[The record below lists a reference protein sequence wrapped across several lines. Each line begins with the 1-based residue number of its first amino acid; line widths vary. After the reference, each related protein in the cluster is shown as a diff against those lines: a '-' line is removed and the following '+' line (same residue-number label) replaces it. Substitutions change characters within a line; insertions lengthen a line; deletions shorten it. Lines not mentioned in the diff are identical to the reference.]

1 MATRTSTRTTKAVKF
16 VDSAEDEENEEFENT
31 EPTPIKDEPKK
42 TPNKARGRPRR
53 TRSNEDDDEEWNAQ
67 NAQIEEEDDDDE
79 PSDGE
84 EENQVKKYKPNPT
97 NRSIDSV
104 YDFGEIGGTQRKW
117 TKTTPNTTTSTTT
130 TPQRNSTISDSGK
143 SMEKL
148 MCSYCNYTTTKKYL
162 LQRHLKSHSTE
173 RPHKCAYCDRSFK
186 TTIQLTNHVNT
197 HLGVKPFQCK
207 FCSFSFTT
215 SGELIRH
222 VRYKHTLEKPHRC
235 DECGY
240 ATVELSK
247 LRRHIRTHTGEK
259 PYACP
264 HCSYCSPDTFKLKRH
279 LRVHT
284 GERPYQ
290 CTICNFRFTQSNSLK
305 AHMLT
310 HQAEKPSFPCSY
322 CPSVMA
328 RKSDLRYH
336 IGKQHA
342 RQSEPLSCNKCDEDF
357 PDKYSLRMHGKTHK
371 GQTIHSCTH
380 CEFSANTSQQ
390 LEDHMNKHRGTRPF
404 QCSECGLMFA
414 ARADLRAHV
423 TRTHRNSLTPTT
435 NTTLNSPTTVA
446 RRPQRRAASLQHR
459 YIGVSSGA
467 EDDEQHEDD
476 FRCPIC
482 HRQFT
487 SARLL
492 DRHTYAVHEPKQD
505 AYDERHY
512 QTNEIDDED
521 DVRDYADDE
530 LVEEKSKTINNNNNN
545 NLINA
550 NQLKL
555 EEGITDDEQM
565 FDEEEQDLAVNVED
579 IAEDD
584 DDTDQLF
591 TIKSISSANRKQQMG
606 IVRKFDE
613 LEGED
618 DNNQDDYSNKRKCN
632 INRDPYKSADNIK
645 PDYDVF
651 GFDG

>member
-1 MATRTSTRTTKAVKF
+1 MLIRFLLSSANSVRFHLPQVVNLFDMFDTSNYRRCF
-16 VDSAEDEENEEFENT
+16 SRFL
-31 EPTPIKDEPKK
+31 KK
-42 TPNKARGRPRR
+42 TILFSRR
-53 TRSNEDDDEEWNAQ
+53 
-67 NAQIEEEDDDDE
+67 
-79 PSDGE
+79 
-84 EENQVKKYKPNPT
+84 
-97 NRSIDSV
+97 
-104 YDFGEIGGTQRKW
+104 
-117 TKTTPNTTTSTTT
+117 
-130 TPQRNSTISDSGK
+130 
-143 SMEKL
+143 
-148 MCSYCNYTTTKKYL
+148 
-162 LQRHLKSHSTE
+162 
-173 RPHKCAYCDRSFK
+173 
-186 TTIQLTNHVNT
+186 
-197 HLGVKPFQCK
+197 
-207 FCSFSFTT
+207 
-215 SGELIRH
+215 
-222 VRYKHTLEKPHRC
+222 HTLEKPHRC

-247 LRRHIRTHTGEK
+247 LRRHIRTHTGVSSIEFFSSK
-259 PYACP
+259 DSHPIDSRKNRMHVLTVLIAVRIHLSLNDIYVYIPVRIEYLASDKEYFC
-264 HCSYCSPDTFKLKRH
+264 HSKANVRINARFAIFVLRKAIGKL
-279 LRVHT
+279 LRRCISFLT
-284 GERPYQ
+284 PLSLS
-290 CTICNFRFTQSNSLK
+290 FSLK

-435 NTTLNSPTTVA
+435 TTAAAAAMNSP

-459 YIGVSSGA
+459 YIGASSGA
-467 EDDEQHEDD
+467 EEDEQQEDD

-505 AYDERHY
+505 SYDDRNY
-512 QTNEIDDED
+512 QTHEMEDED

-530 LVEEKSKTINNNNNN
+530 LEEKIKENVNIHS
-545 NLINA
+545 

-555 EEGITDDEQM
+555 EEGITDDEQGL
-565 FDEEEQDLAVNVED
+565 DEEEDLAPNVED
-579 IAEDD
+579 IIEGDD
-584 DDTDQLF
+584 EHEQIP
-591 TIKSISSANRKQQMG
+591 TIKSISSAGKKRIG

-613 LEGED
+613 LEGDDQED
-618 DNNQDDYSNKRKCN
+618 EEVSNKRKCH
-632 INRDPYKSADNIK
+632 ITRGKTYDDPILASIRFSA
-645 PDYDVF
+645 F
-651 GFDG
+651 

>member
-1 MATRTSTRTTKAVKF
+1 MATRTSTRSTKAVKF
-16 VDSAEDEENEEFENT
+16 VDSTNDDDEHEFDTSEA
-31 EPTPIKDEPKK
+31 PIIKVEPKK
-42 TPNKARGRPRR
+42 AKPRGRPRR
-53 TRSNEDDDEEWNAQ
+53 NRSSNDDDEEWDAGNEH
-67 NAQIEEEDDDDE
+67 IENDDEEDEEVSEGDE
-79 PSDGE
+79 D
-84 EENQVKKYKPNPT
+84 VTKKFKTNPV

-104 YDFGEIGGTQRKW
+104 YDFGEMSGTARKW
-117 TKTTPNTTTSTTT
+117 TKTTTQ
-130 TPQRNSTISDSGK
+130 TPQRNSTVSDTGK

-235 DECGY
+235 EECGY

-371 GQTIHSCTH
+371 GQTIHSCNH

-423 TRTHRNSLTPTT
+423 TRTHRNAATPTT
-435 NTTLNSPTTVA
+435 TATTTAATLSAAMNSPTA
-446 RRPQRRAASLQHR
+446 MNRRPQRRAASLQHR

-467 EDDEQHEDD
+467 EDEEHQEDD
-476 FRCPIC
+476 YRCPIC

-505 AYDERHY
+505 SYDNRDY
-512 QTNEIDDED
+512 QTNEIEDED

-530 LVEEKSKTINNNNNN
+530 LEEKPKANISIKNEMH
-545 NLINA
+545 A

-555 EEGITDDEQM
+555 EDGITDDEQGL
-565 FDEEEQDLAVNVED
+565 DEEEQDLAPIVED
-579 IAEDD
+579 IIDGDD
-584 DDTDQLF
+584 DFEQIP
-591 TIKSISSANRKQQMG
+591 TIKSISSAGRKQLG
-606 IVRKFDE
+606 IIRKFDE
-613 LEGED
+613 IEND
-618 DNNQDDYSNKRKCN
+618 DDDDGLSHKRKCI
-632 INRDPYKSADNIK
+632 INRDEHDEK
-645 PDYDVF
+645 PDFDVF
-651 GFDG
+651 GFNG

>member
-1 MATRTSTRTTKAVKF
+1 MATRTSTRSTKAVKF
-16 VDSAEDEENEEFENT
+16 VDSADDDEGEFDNSSAIR
-31 EPTPIKDEPKK
+31 IKNEPKK
-42 TPNKARGRPRR
+42 AKTRGRTRR
-53 TRSNEDDDEEWNAQ
+53 NQTNDDEDWDARNEQ
-67 NAQIEEEDDDDE
+67 SEEDDENDDE
-79 PSDGE
+79 SIDNGD
-84 EENQVKKYKPNPT
+84 VTKKFKTNT
-97 NRSIDSV
+97 VNRSIDSV
-104 YDFGEIGGTQRKW
+104 YDFGEMSNTTRKW
-117 TKTTPNTTTSTTT
+117 SKTTTTP
-130 TPQRNSTISDSGK
+130 TPQRNSTVSDTGK

-148 MCSYCNYTTTKKYL
+148 MCSYCNYTTAKKYL

-342 RQSEPLSCNKCDEDF
+342 RQSEPLSCTKCDEDF

-390 LEDHMNKHRGTRPF
+390 LDDHMNKHRGTRPF

-423 TRTHRNSLTPTT
+423 TRTHRNALTPAITSTPTPTT
-435 NTTLNSPTTVA
+435 TINSPTTTINH
-446 RRPQRRAASLQHR
+446 RPQRRAASLQHR
-459 YIGVSSGA
+459 FIGVSSGA
-467 EDDEQHEDD
+467 DDDEHQEDD
-476 FRCPIC
+476 FHCPIC

-505 AYDERHY
+505 SYDDRDY
-512 QTNEIDDED
+512 QTNDIED
-521 DVRDYADDE
+521 DDDDIHDYADDE
-530 LVEEKSKTINNNNNN
+530 LEEKPKINMNNKNDIH
-545 NLINA
+545 INP
-550 NQLKL
+550 LKV
-555 EEGITDDEQM
+555 EEGITDDEQIIN
-565 FDEEEQDLAVNVED
+565 EEEHDLAPNVED
-579 IAEDD
+579 IIENIDD
-584 DDTDQLF
+584 DDDDNNNYEQIP
-591 TIKSISSANRKQQMG
+591 TIKSISSASKKQIG
-606 IVRKFDE
+606 IIRKFDE
-613 LEGED
+613 ID
-618 DNNQDDYSNKRKCN
+618 DDDDLSNKRKCN
-632 INRDPYKSADNIK
+632 IIRASFKSNDDEK
-645 PDYDVF
+645 PDFDVF